1 MAITKEIEIK
11 VNVDKATKSV
21 ESLNKEIKNTKTE
34 SQKSGEGIKDFASV
48 ADGAT
53 GGVIGKFG
61 ALTGTLGKVSLAF
74 KSVGTA
80 IIASGIGLLVV
91 VIASIIAAFKS
102 SEEGQNKFAKLM
114 GVIGSVVG
122 NVTDVLANI
131 GELIISIFSGDSKAI
146 KSATDF
152 GKKIWDVVG
161 LPIKNIIE
169 IVKTAGKVLGSLFS
183 GDVKGAIDNLKDGIA
198 GVKQNFNEAG
208 EAIDS
213 AKNSLV
219 EFGKEAIREAK
230 IAQQIAD
237 QRAKADKTDRDLIVK
252 RAEADR
258 KIAQLREDAVKKDT
272 FSLKERT
279 EMLKQAQAIE
289 ENITNQEI
297 ESAKLR
303 RDAKIEE
310 NKLSKSNKDAL
321 KEEEELKAKVIQ
333 LETSRLQ
340 SNRRITSSI
349 QSLIAEENASR
360 SAAFEAQKKRLE
372 DERKVKEEIAKK
384 EIEDEKKRVDEIA
397 KINEDYR
404 KKIEDLEDTTELQ
417 KLARA
422 ESRALLELERLN
434 ATEEEKLNLRTYYAQ
449 LNVDA
454 QKKIDEKEAEDRK
467 AFLLKQADEEAKNQD
482 MELKAKEAFED
493 AKYSIANQ
501 TVSLIA
507 GLAGKSKAI
516 ATTMLL
522 IEKSLAISQV
532 ITNASRA
539 IAQGQA
545 NLLAVPAFI
554 GAAPNP
560 AYIGQAIATAK
571 GTAITKITAGL
582 AIGNIL
588 AQTVGSLSKGANL
601 GGDSS
606 GGGGGGGQVPT
617 APSFNLVQ
625 GTGSNQIAESLQSQ
639 NRPIQAY
646 VVASEVTTQQ
656 SLERNIISNSSL

>member
-1 MAITKEIEIK
+1 MAVVKEIVITGNSK
-11 VNVDKATKSV
+11 GAVDAISAVDQESKKATGSIDNVKKAV
-21 ESLNKEIKNTKTE
+21 
-34 SQKSGEGIKDFASV
+34 
-48 ADGAT
+48 DGAT
-53 GGVIGKFG
+53 GGALGKFQSMQQGIKGVTSGFG
-61 ALTGTLGKVSLAF
+61 ALKG
-74 KSVGTA
+74 A
-80 IIASGIGLLVV
+80 IIATGLGALLIIVTSLIEYFKNFEGGV
-91 VIASIIAAFKS
+91 KIVTTITNLFGDTIAAIVDNASKLLSLDFAGFFGGVKDAMVES
-102 SEEGQNKFAKLM
+102 VNATNDLFAAEEKLYELNKKFIVENATLNAEIEKQARIVRDTTKTFDERLSAQKELDRLSEKLIQNEKDLNDAELVRLKTELRLENNYEKRRDLEIQIEQTM
-114 GVIGSVVG
+114 
-122 NVTDVLANI
+122 AN
-131 GELIISIFSGDSKAI
+131 LIAVESKMAAQRDKASKAQRQI
-146 KSATDF
+146 EEEQE
-152 GKKIWDVVG
+152 
-161 LPIKNIIE
+161 NIE
-169 IVKTAGKVLGSLFS
+169 
-183 GDVKGAIDNLKDGIA
+183 KDRIA
-198 GVKQNFNEAG
+198 K
-208 EAIDS
+208 
-213 AKNSLV
+213 
-219 EFGKEAIREAK
+219 
-230 IAQQIAD
+230 AQE
-237 QRAKADKTDRDLIVK
+237 RAKKAQEERK
-252 RAEADR
+252 RQLEKEQAEEQKR
-258 KIAQLREDAVKKDT
+258 
-272 FSLKERT
+272 
-279 EMLKQAQAIE
+279 IE
-289 ENITNQEI
+289 AEI
-297 ESAKLR
+297 K
-303 RDAKIEE
+303 
-310 NKLSKSNKDAL
+310 
-321 KEEEELKAKVIQ
+321 KEEDRQKAI
-333 LETSRLQ
+333 L
-340 SNRRITSSI
+340 
-349 QSLIAEENASR
+349 SL
-360 SAAFEAQKKRLE
+360 
-372 DERKVKEEIAKK
+372 
-384 EIEDEKKRVDEIA
+384 
-397 KINEDYR
+397 NEQYK

-467 AFLLKQADEEAKNQD
+467 AFLLKQADEQSALQE
-482 MELKAKEAFED
+482 MELNAKRAFED
-493 AKYSIANQ
+493 AKFGIANQ
-501 TVSLIA
+501 GLNLMGS
-507 GLAGKSKAI
+507 LAGKSKAI

-522 IEKSLAISQV
+522 LEKGLAVSQV